1 MLGTGTPRPDP
12 SRSGPATAILVNNT
26 PYLVDFGPGVV
37 RRIAA
42 AYDNGLTAFGFA
54 GTAIEKAFLTH
65 LHVDHTAGYPDLILT
80 PWILGRRQALDVY
93 GPRGLHAMTRYVLK
107 AWQIDITDRT
117 TGIDQLPG
125 AGRRVK
131 VHEILPGVIYRDAN
145 IKVIAFPAR
154 HGDLAAFGFRFETSD
169 RVVVISGDTAPTS
182 TVAQHCENCDVLIHE
197 AYSLHTYRRVSRKW
211 QRYRRTHHTS
221 AVELAELANR
231 VRPRMLLLYH
241 RSNAGAAETVQ
252 DSEDQL
258 LQEMRELYCGPI
270 ACAHDLEVF

>member
-1 MLGTGTPRPDP
+1 
-12 SRSGPATAILVNNT
+12 
-26 PYLVDFGPGVV
+26 
-37 RRIAA
+37 
-42 AYDNGLTAFGFA
+42 
-54 GTAIEKAFLTH
+54 
-65 LHVDHTAGYPDLILT
+65 
-80 PWILGRRQALDVY
+80 
-93 GPRGLHAMTRYVLK
+93 MTRYVLK